1 MQAIHLILYNS
12 SDTYMSPSGAIMD
25 CVKVQH
31 DFPAVS
37 NFSFI
42 VETDTYEEMM
52 YGFYSLSAMK
62 AKYDVNNTLTDEEA
76 VQAIEYAMNLEKII
90 DSQPQPA
97 ENPVTA
103 EERIAAALEYQML
116 NDMEDVE

>member
-1 MQAIHLILYNS
+1 MQPIHLKLYNS
-12 SDTYMSPSGAIMD
+12 NDIYMSPSGAIMD
-25 CVKVQH
+25 SAKVRN

-37 NFSFI
+37 SFTFI
-42 VETDTYEEMM
+42 VETDEYEEMM

-62 AKYDVNNTLTDEEA
+62 AKYGVDSTLNDEEA

-90 DSQPQPA
+90 DSQPSQEEA
-97 ENPVTA
+97 PVTA

-116 NDMEDVE
+116 NDMEDV

>member
-1 MQAIHLILYNS
+1 MQAIHLKLYNS

-25 CVKVQH
+25 SVKVQH

-37 NFSFI
+37 NFTFI

-62 AKYDVNNTLTDEEA
+62 AKYDVDNTLTDEEA